1 MIRAYAYRI
10 VLIKTGAGRIPLN
23 DDRNDLTE
31 KIRWLLLL
39 RVVILSFF
47 LGASA
52 LFHFLQVERNLSYL
66 ISLSVPLVLAYLF
79 SIGSAFLLPRII
91 SLRLFAHAQVSFD
104 LLLITGIIW
113 LTGDIASPFS
123 FLYNLA
129 VMNAAILLFYRGAFL
144 TAATSSICYTTLLLW
159 SRYAYHGVNEAPLYW
174 SPLVTLVLN
183 IGSFFSIAWLGG
195 FLANK
200 LSETEQLL
208 KEKQIDYQELDAFK
222 DALLQ
227 GIGSGV
233 AITDDKG
240 RINYFNRQAQDLTA
254 LDEAGVKGKQLDQ
267 IFPGMNYDFQRN
279 RNVGTMITDEIPF
292 LGPQGAQRQV
302 RITLAPLSNAKEKLV
317 GFVAILADITKQ
329 KQIEEKIRLAE
340 ELRQAREAALS
351 DAPTVIE
358 NSEFHFEGI
367 IGKSG
372 GIEKIYQLIQKVA
385 ASSTNVLISGESG
398 TGKEL
403 VARAIHLNG
412 PRRNKPFVAV
422 NCGAI
427 PETLIESELFG
438 HVRGAFTGAIADHTG
453 LFKQADQGTV
463 FLDEVG
469 ELPLHLQVKL
479 LRVLQEKTFTPVGA
493 SKQQKVDVRVISAT
507 NRDLRKELEAGRFRE
522 DLFYRLNVVQMVLP
536 PLRSRKED
544 IPVLAHYFL
553 RKFAASHAKNVE
565 EISSGALMHLM
576 SYSFPGNVREL
587 ENIIEH
593 AVAVTN
599 KNVLTEDDL
608 PQHVKSVP
616 LTDDVDVFEKTAP
629 GGAELFFGKGLSLD
643 VELETHEKCIL
654 LGALKRA
661 NGIQK
666 KAAEI
671 LGINYRSLRHR
682 LEKYDMLN
690 PRLGSQVEQTRD
702 EQ

>member
-1 MIRAYAYRI
+1 M
-10 VLIKTGAGRIPLN
+10 N
-23 DDRNDLTE
+23 DERKSLTE

-52 LFHFLQVERNLSYL
+52 LFHFLQIERDLIYL
-66 ISLSVPLVLAYLF
+66 ISLSVPLVLAYLI
-79 SIGSAFLLPRII
+79 SIVSAIALPRIKN
-91 SLRLFAHAQVSFD
+91 LRLFAHAQVSVD
-104 LLLITGIIW
+104 VLLVTAIIW
-113 LTGDIASPFS
+113 LTGDVASPFS

-144 TAATSSICYTTLLLW
+144 TATTSSVCYTSLLLW
-159 SRYAYHGVNEAPLYW
+159 SRYWYQAVNEMPLYW
-174 SPLVTLVLN
+174 SPLVNLVLN

-195 FLANK
+195 FLADK
-200 LSETEQLL
+200 LSEAEQRL
-208 KEKQIDYQELDAFK
+208 KEKQLDYQELDAFK

-233 AITDDKG
+233 AITDEKG
-240 RINYFNRQAQDLTA
+240 RINYFNRQAQSLTA

-267 IFPGMNYDFQRN
+267 IFPGLNYDFQRS
-279 RNVGTMITDEIPF
+279 RSAGTIVTDELVF
-292 LGPQGAQRQV
+292 SGPQGSQRQM
-302 RITLAPLSNAKEKLV
+302 RITLAPLSNAQEKLV

-329 KQIEEKIRLAE
+329 KQIEERIRLTE
-340 ELRQAREAALS
+340 ELRQARETELTQVPA
-351 DAPTVIE
+351 VIE
-358 NSEFHFEGI
+358 NSEFQFEGI

-412 PRRNKPFVAV
+412 PRKNKPFIAV

-438 HVRGAFTGAIADHTG
+438 HVRGAFTGAVSEHTG

-522 DLFYRLNVVQMVLP
+522 DLYYRLNVVQMVLP
-536 PLRSRKED
+536 PLRNRKED
-544 IPVLAHYFL
+544 IPSLAHYFL
-553 RKFAASHAKNVE
+553 RQFADSHAKNVE
-565 EISSGALMHLM
+565 EISSGALIHLM
-576 SYSFPGNVREL
+576 NYSFPGNVREL
-587 ENIIEH
+587 ENILEH

-599 KNVLTEDDL
+599 KNILTEDDL
-608 PQHVKSVP
+608 PQHVKCPS
-616 LTDDVDVFEKTAP
+616 LSDDVDVFEKTAP

-690 PRLGSQVEQTRD
+690 PRLGSATEQPRD